1 MTTHPA
7 LTFYL
12 WSILL
17 SYLLG
22 SIPSG
27 YWLGKLLKGI
37 DIRQHGSGNP
47 GATNVF
53 RVLGTGPGVVTL
65 LLDILK
71 GAMPVLWAQRVH
83 PESLAVA
90 VVTGVA
96 AIMGHTTSP
105 FLGFRGGKGVAT
117 SAGVFGALLP
127 LPSAIAL
134 GTFLVTLLISRMVSA
149 SSILGALALP
159 LAAFSLAE
167 PPLLAYTSAAIA
179 ALVIWRHRSN
189 IRRILARTESRIG
202 SKGSA

>member
-1 MTTHPA
+1 
-7 LTFYL
+7 
-12 WSILL
+12 
-17 SYLLG
+17 
-22 SIPSG
+22 
-27 YWLGKLLKGI
+27 
-37 DIRQHGSGNP
+37 
-47 GATNVF
+47 
-53 RVLGTGPGVVTL
+53 VVTL